1 MRTPTMRY
9 RLRLVGSIPLFAAL
23 LLLALVPVGC
33 GTPDKAKPTDTGKK
47 AQEDPWL
54 KAVTAIRQE
63 TDATTCR
70 RVLNEL
76 NQAFAS
82 TPVDRQPKLGEA
94 DAAFAKNAL
103 NLDDAEMK
111 EIRSTGHTTLD
122 PNHLAEALYL
132 RDIARS
138 LDVANLPVAERARTA
153 FEWVCRQVLL
163 NPWMSSIGQNTLKP
177 NPPLPP
183 TYVLRRGWGS
193 GLERMLIVAALGRQ
207 MGFDVC
213 LIGPAAAADR
223 PMLYQPP
230 GRETEFPRG
239 PFWGLGVRDGD
250 DILLFDP
257 WKEQALPGKNGRPAT
272 LADVRANPRDM
283 AVWLDNPPFAWS
295 VTADDLK
302 AGEIFLTAPLSA
314 VAARNTILEEKL
326 AADIGVKLSTNLAEV
341 QKRVEG
347 AAKGI
352 PVRYY
357 SPAKESFAPTR
368 ALRSFLS
375 VAEGGTAAESPTAPG
390 LQTAYFFDQLPRG
403 QLLTIPAEMIQGY
416 TEPKERLLQK
426 SVSIFEGAF
435 LSPPTPREK
444 IQRGQYVDATQKLVG
459 LRDFFGKAEAQ
470 QRGSDAASAAAIREW
485 AGQLNALY
493 DRFNTAG
500 PGERTALRTQI
511 DDLWKPS
518 NATFMNIVGAAV
530 AQPGLAESTYLL
542 ALAKHEQAER
552 AWAKAQRLLAAA
564 EGDPAK
570 KPAAAKAAAS
580 ARTTAIGAW
589 AEAGDWWSRYEPYAA
604 FQSPNY
610 PGRAALAK
618 RLTDR
623 ANQLGAPK

>member
-1 MRTPTMRY
+1 MRIFTMRN
-9 RLRLVGSIPLFAAL
+9 RMWLVGSIPLIGTML
-23 LLLALVPVGC
+23 LIALVPVGC

-47 AQEDPWL
+47 TQSDPWL
-54 KAVTAIRQE
+54 NAVTAIRQE
-63 TDATTCR
+63 TDPTTCR

-82 TPVDRQPKLGEA
+82 TPVDQQPKLGDAEA
-94 DAAFAKNAL
+94 TFAKTAL

-111 EIRSTGHTTLD
+111 EIRSTGHTSLD

-138 LDVANLPVAERARTA
+138 LDVANLPVTERTRTA
-153 FEWVCRQVLL
+153 FEWVCRQVVLK
-163 NPWMSSIGQNTLKP
+163 PWTTTIGQGALRP

-193 GLERMLIVAALGRQ
+193 GLERMLIMAALGRQ
-207 MGFDVC
+207 MAFDVC
-213 LIGPAAAADR
+213 LIGPADAIDR

-230 GRETEFPRG
+230 GRPTELPRG
-239 PFWGLGVRDGD
+239 PFWGMGVRDGD

-272 LADVRANPRDM
+272 LADVRANPREM
-283 AVWLDNPPFAWS
+283 GVWLDNQPFAWP
-295 VTADDLK
+295 VTTDDLK
-302 AGEIFLTAPLSA
+302 AGEIFLTASLSA
-314 VAARNTILEEKL
+314 AAPRNKMLEEKL
-326 AADIGVKLSTNLAEV
+326 AADIGVKLFVNLAEV

-347 AAKGI
+347 ASKGI

-357 SPAKESFAPTR
+357 SPAKELFAPTR
-368 ALRSFLS
+368 GLRSFLT
-375 VAEGGTAAESPTAPG
+375 VAEGGTATDTPAAPG
-390 LQTAYFFDQLPRG
+390 LQAAYFFDQLPRG
-403 QLLTIPAEMIQGY
+403 QLLAIPAEMVQGY
-416 TEPKERLLQK
+416 AEPKERLLQK
-426 SVSIFEGAF
+426 SVSIFEGSF

-470 QRGSDAASAAAIREW
+470 QRGADAASAAAIRDWVE
-485 AGQLNALY
+485 QLNALY

-500 PGERTALRTQI
+500 PGEQAALRVQI
-511 DDLWKPS
+511 DDLWRPS
-518 NATFMNIVGAAV
+518 NATLMNIVGAAV
-530 AQPGLAESTYLL
+530 ARPGLAESTYLL

-552 AWAKAQRLLAAA
+552 AWAKSQRLIAVARV
-564 EGDPAK
+564 DPMK
-570 KPAAAKAAAS
+570 NTAAAKAAES
-580 ARTTAIGAW
+580 ALTTAMSAW
-589 AEAGDWWSRYEPYAA
+589 AEARDWWSRYEPYAD

-623 ANQLGAPK
+623 ANQLGATK

>member
-1 MRTPTMRY
+1 MCY
-9 RLRLVGSIPLFAAL
+9 RLRLVGSIPLVAAL
-23 LLLALVPVGC
+23 LLLAGC

-82 TPVDRQPKLGEA
+82 TPVDQQPKLGEA
-94 DAAFAKNAL
+94 EAAFAKSAL
-103 NLDDAEMK
+103 NLDGAEMT
-111 EIRSTGHTTLD
+111 EIRSTGYTALD

-132 RDIARS
+132 RDVARS
-138 LDVANLPVAERARTA
+138 LDVANLPVAERARAA

-163 NPWMSSIGQNTLKP
+163 NPWTTAIGQNALKP

-183 TYVLRRGWGS
+183 AYVLRRGWGS

-207 MGFDVC
+207 MGFDAG
-213 LIGPAAAADR
+213 LIGPAAAADQ

-230 GRETEFPRG
+230 GREAEFPRG
-239 PFWGLGVRDGD
+239 PFWGLGIRDGD

-272 LADVRANPRDM
+272 LADVRANPRTM
-283 AVWLDNPPFAWS
+283 AVWLDNQPFAWP

-302 AGEIFLTAPLSA
+302 AGEIFLVAPLSA
-314 VAARNTILEEKL
+314 VAARNKMLEEKL
-326 AADIGVKLSTNLAEV
+326 AAEIGVKLSANLAEV
-341 QKRVEG
+341 QKRVE
-347 AAKGI
+347 AASKGI

-357 SPAKESFAPTR
+357 SPAKEGFAPTR
-368 ALRSFLS
+368 ALRNFLS
-375 VAEGGTAAESPTAPG
+375 VAEGGAAAEAPAAPG
-390 LQTAYFFDQLPRG
+390 LQAAYFFDQLPRG
-403 QLLTIPAEMIQGY
+403 QLLTIPAEMDRGY
-416 TEPKERLLQK
+416 TEPKERLLQR

-444 IQRGQYVDATQKLVG
+444 IQRGQFVDATQKLVG
-459 LRDFFGKAEAQ
+459 LRDYFVKAEAQ

-485 AGQLNALY
+485 VEQLTALY

-500 PGERTALRTQI
+500 PGEQTALRAQI

-518 NATFMNIVGAAV
+518 NATLMNIVGAAV

-552 AWAKAQRLLAAA
+552 AWAKSQRLTAVA

-570 KPAAAKAAAS
+570 KAAAAKAAES
-580 ARTTAIGAW
+580 ALANATNAW
-589 AEAGDWWSRYEPYAA
+589 AEARDWWSRYEPYAA
-604 FQSPNY
+604 LQSPNY
-610 PGRAALAK
+610 PGRSALAK

-623 ANQLGAPK
+623 ANQLGAAK

>member
-1 MRTPTMRY
+1 MRN
-9 RLRLVGSIPLFAAL
+9 RLWFVGSVFL
-23 LLLALVPVGC
+23 LGAMLALIPVGC

-47 AQEDPWL
+47 TPVDPWL
-54 KAVTAIRQE
+54 NAVTAIRQE

-82 TPVDRQPKLGEA
+82 APVDQQPKLGDA
-94 DAAFAKNAL
+94 DAAFAKIAL
-103 NLDDAEMK
+103 NLDEAEMK
-111 EIRSTGHTTLD
+111 EIRSIGHTSLD
-122 PNHLAEALYL
+122 PNHLAESLYL

-138 LDVANLPVAERARTA
+138 LDVANLPVAERARIA
-153 FEWVCRQVLL
+153 FEWVCRQVIL
-163 NPWMSSIGQNTLKP
+163 NPWTTSLGQNILKP

-207 MGFDVC
+207 MRFDVC

-239 PFWGLGVRDGD
+239 PFWGLGIRDGD

-257 WKEQALPGKNGRPAT
+257 WKEQPLPGKNGRPAT
-272 LADVRANPRDM
+272 LADVRANPREM
-283 AVWLDNPPFAWS
+283 AVWLDNQPFAWP

-302 AGEIFLTAPLSA
+302 VGEIFLTAPLSA
-314 VAARNTILEEKL
+314 AAPRNKMLEEKL
-326 AADIGVKLSTNLAEV
+326 AADIGVKLFVNLAEV
-341 QKRVEG
+341 RNRVE
-347 AAKGI
+347 ATAKGI

-357 SPAKESFAPTR
+357 SPAKEVFAPTR
-368 ALRSFLS
+368 TLRSFLT
-375 VAEGGTAAESPTAPG
+375 VAEGGSATETPTVPG
-390 LQTAYFFDQLPRG
+390 LQAMYFFDQLPRG
-403 QLLTIPAEMIQGY
+403 QLLTIPPEMERGY
-416 TEPKERLLQK
+416 AEPKERLLQK
-426 SVSIFEGAF
+426 SVSIFEGSF

-444 IQRGQYVDATQKLVG
+444 IQRGQYVDATQKLVV

-470 QRGSDAASAAAIREW
+470 QRGADAASAEATRDWI
-485 AGQLNALY
+485 GQLNALY
-493 DRFNTAG
+493 DRFNNAG
-500 PGERTALRTQI
+500 PGEQAALRTQI
-511 DDLWKPS
+511 DDLWRPS
-518 NATFMNIVGAAV
+518 NTTLMNIVGAAV

-552 AWAKAQRLLAAA
+552 AWAKSQRLLAVA
-564 EGDPAK
+564 EVDPVK
-570 KPAAAKAAAS
+570 KVAAAKAAES
-580 ARTTAIGAW
+580 SLTTALGAW
-589 AEAGDWWSRYEPYAA
+589 AEARDWWSRYEPYAA

-623 ANQLGAPK
+623 ANQLGGPK

>member
-1 MRTPTMRY
+1 MRY
-9 RLRLVGSIPLFAAL
+9 RLWLVGLIPLLGAMSL
-23 LLLALVPVGC
+23 ITLVPIGC

-47 AQEDPWL
+47 TQEDPWQ

-82 TPVDRQPKLGEA
+82 TPVDQQPKLGDA
-94 DAAFAKNAL
+94 DASFAKLAL
-103 NLDDAEMK
+103 NLDDGEMK
-111 EIRSTGHTTLD
+111 EIRSTGHTSLD

-153 FEWVCRQVLL
+153 FEWVCRQVIL
-163 NPWMSSIGQNTLKP
+163 NPWTTSLGQNAPKP

-207 MGFDVC
+207 MAFDVC
-213 LIGPAAAADR
+213 LIGPAAAVDR
-223 PMLYQPP
+223 PMLYHSP
-230 GRETEFPRG
+230 GREAEFPRG

-272 LADVRANPRDM
+272 LADVRANPREM
-283 AVWLDNPPFAWS
+283 AVWLDNQLFAWP
-295 VTADDLK
+295 VTTDDLK
-302 AGEIFLTAPLSA
+302 AGDIFLTAPLSA
-314 VAARNTILEEKL
+314 TAPRNKMLEERL
-326 AADIGVKLSTNLAEV
+326 AADIGVKLFANLAEA

-357 SPAKESFAPTR
+357 SPAKEAFAPTR
-368 ALRSFLS
+368 ALRSFLTI
-375 VAEGGTAAESPTAPG
+375 AEGGTATDTPATRG
-390 LQTAYFFDQLPRG
+390 LQASYFFDQLPRG
-403 QLLTIPAEMIQGY
+403 QLLTIPQEMAQGY
-416 TEPKERLLQK
+416 VEPKERLLQK
-426 SVSIFEGAF
+426 IVSIFEGSF

-444 IQRGQYVDATQKLVG
+444 IQRGQFVDVTQKLVV

-470 QRGSDAASAAAIREW
+470 QRGADAASAAAIREW
-485 AGQLNALY
+485 VGQLNVLY

-500 PGERTALRTQI
+500 PGEQAVLRPQI

-518 NATFMNIVGAAV
+518 NATLMNIVGAAV

-552 AWAKAQRLLAAA
+552 AWAKAQRLTAVAQVDPMKNAAT
-564 EGDPAK
+564 
-570 KPAAAKAAAS
+570 AKAAES
-580 ARTTAIGAW
+580 AQATAIGAW
-589 AEAGDWWSRYEPYAA
+589 AEARDWWSRYEPYAA

-618 RLTDR
+618 RLTER
-623 ANQLGAPK
+623 SNQLGGAK